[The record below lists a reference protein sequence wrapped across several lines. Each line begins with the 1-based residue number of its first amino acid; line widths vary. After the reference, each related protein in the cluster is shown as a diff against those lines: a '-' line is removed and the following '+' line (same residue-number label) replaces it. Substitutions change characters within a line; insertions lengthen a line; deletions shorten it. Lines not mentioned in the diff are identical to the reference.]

1 MLYVENLRL
10 ALVWGFIICFMK
22 AIIFP
27 ALLLINLTCAAQTA
41 KKAHFYCL
49 PCSDIKI
56 YKLIHDAGKVPEEDM
71 YCFIRSWGLEVCRNN
86 VEYSEEANE
95 ILFDLLRNRPA
106 EVIEILE
113 TYPGLNNKYLYQ
125 EVQSPLTDDYD
136 LKEVFAAID
145 SVKSSSSAKMK
156 LLLAVKI
163 AEARNN

>member
-1 MLYVENLRL
+1 
-10 ALVWGFIICFMK
+10 
-22 AIIFP
+22 
-27 ALLLINLTCAAQTA
+27 
-41 KKAHFYCL
+41 
-49 PCSDIKI
+49 
-56 YKLIHDAGKVPEEDM
+56 M